1 MIKKIITFIAMFIV
15 FIAPCSP
22 VYSSG
27 LPEDISISSSNKDVP
42 LDLALE
48 WLRGET
54 ELPKELDEIPITVP
68 LMKPDEKIFSE
79 NYQVNAISH
88 VFLQHNK
95 QLDNVTANEYANIIR
110 NTSEKFG
117 EDPFIIAALVVVE
130 SSVQN
135 DALSKGG
142 DFGLMQVRWKVHKNK
157 LIKKYPTIKT
167 EIDMFKPKEN
177 ITAGTEIFSN
187 YRKSADGDIKKAMV
201 AYSGGSSTH
210 WTKVNNVVSQI
221 KAKYN
226 EFSNG

>member
-1 MIKKIITFIAMFIV
+1 MIKKLITVVVV
-15 FIAPCSP
+15 FIIFAASCSP
-22 VYSSG
+22 VYSTG
-27 LPEDISISSSNKDVP
+27 LPEDICISSSYKDIP

-54 ELPKELDEIPITVP
+54 ELPEIPITIP
-68 LMKPDEKIFSE
+68 LKKPDDKIFSE
-79 NYQVNAISH
+79 SFKVNAISH

-95 QLDNVTANEYANIIR
+95 QLDNETASEYANIIK
-110 NTSEKFG
+110 NTSDRFG

-130 SSVQN
+130 SRVQH

-142 DFGLMQVRWKVHKNK
+142 DFGLMQIRWRVHKNK

-167 EIDMFKPKEN
+167 ESDMFKPKEN
-177 ITAGTEIFSN
+177 IMAGTEIFSN
-187 YRKSADGDIKKAMV
+187 YRKSADGDIQRALI

-221 KAKYN
+221 RAKYN
-226 EFSNG
+226 EFSSG

>member
-1 MIKKIITFIAMFIV
+1 MIKKIITFIAMFV
-15 FIAPCSP
+15 AFVALCSP

-27 LPEDISISSSNKDVP
+27 LPEDISISSSNKKIP

-54 ELPKELDEIPITVP
+54 EFPEIPISIS
-68 LMKPDEKIFSE
+68 LMKPDDKIYSE
-79 NYQVNAISH
+79 SFKVNAISH

-95 QLDNVTANEYANIIR
+95 QLDNETASEYASIIK
-110 NTSEKFG
+110 NTSDKFG

-130 SSVQN
+130 STVKH
-135 DALSKGG
+135 DALSKSG
-142 DFGLMQVRWKVHKNK
+142 DFGLMQIRWRVHKNK

-167 EIDMFKPKEN
+167 ESDMFKPKEN
-177 ITAGTEIFSN
+177 IMAGTEIFSS
-187 YRKSADGDIKKAMV
+187 YRKSADGDIRRAMV